1 MKKDQSRDDLQ
12 TSQQGSGSAENMG
25 RNREDQKSKNTTL
38 GSSEKKDIAHD
49 ISLDE
54 KDVADL
60 SDLGQLSGRDDYS
73 GNYNDGMSDANTNE
87 GTDR

>member
-1 MKKDQSRDDLQ
+1 MKKNESRDDLQ

-38 GSSEKKDIAHD
+38 GSSEKKDIADD